1 MALFIDQAQSFL
13 KDQGSLSGD
22 SNVQIM
28 IDTVKYLLDNAVG
41 YQNRKSTK
49 VIYRELKIKHK
60 KIKNKE
66 YWQNNVLNKLR
77 DVGIFVG
84 SKIGGGGGI
93 FIIETKEDA
102 EIVQGSYKHRIGKEQ
117 SHLDELERQM
127 RVAKWL

>member
-1 MALFIDQAQSFL
+1 MSFMSRAELFL
-13 KDQGSLSGD
+13 TNQGSLSGD
-22 SNVQIM
+22 PNVDIM
-28 IDTVKYLLDNAVG
+28 IDTVKYLLDNAIG

-49 VIYRELKIKHK
+49 VIYRELKIKYK
-60 KIKNKE
+60 RMKNKE

-77 DVGIFVG
+77 DVGIFIG

-93 FIIETKEDA
+93 FLIETKEDA

-127 RVAKWL
+127 KEANWLQ